1 MAKTIFEEV
10 GSTYAQQGDYELPMV
25 TLLPEEEIHVGIW
38 GQRYKQWLK
47 ENHRVL
53 YYNLLISGKLNEQT
67 AEVDEQAENL
77 FSQLVQVI
85 AEREDIAEF
94 LKVKDMMVWV

>member
-1 MAKTIFEEV
+1 MAKTIFEEM
-10 GSTYAQQGDYELPMV
+10 GGTYARQGDYERPVV
-25 TLLPEEEIHVGIW
+25 TLPPEEEIHVGIW

-47 ENHRVL
+47 GNHCVL

-77 FSQLVQVI
+77 FSRLVQEI
-85 AEREDIAEF
+85 AEREDITES
-94 LKVKDMMVWV
+94 LKVKDMMEWV